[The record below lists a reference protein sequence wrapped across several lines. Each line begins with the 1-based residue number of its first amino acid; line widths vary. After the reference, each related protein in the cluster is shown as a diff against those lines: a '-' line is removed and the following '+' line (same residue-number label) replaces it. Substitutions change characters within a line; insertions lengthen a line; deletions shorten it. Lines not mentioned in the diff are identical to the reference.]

1 MTVYETRTFI
11 AETPSDLKVRED
23 RRDEELRLASFAY
36 SATVMAGSKPSFRFI
51 ETNQQS
57 KEQ

>member
-36 SATVMAGSKPSFRFI
+36 SRTVVAGSRPSFRFI
-51 ETNQQS
+51 ERSQQ
-57 KEQ
+57 EQQ